1 MFFFMRYQLGKDI
14 NCIQECLAKVKDQ
27 LDCLHHDVGH
37 LHEMLHHQHRLLH
50 TVIRMLQD
58 NKDGMTKEEIDKVV
72 KEANAIADRLGAM
85 NRPPPNVTTGPVSVP
100 KSASNVP
107 K

>member
-1 MFFFMRYQLGKDI
+1 MRGYQLGKDI
-14 NCIQECLAKVKDQ
+14 NCIQTCLAGLKDQ

-72 KEANAIADRLGAM
+72 KEANEIANRLGAI
-85 NRPPPNVTTGPVSVP
+85 NRPTNVTTGHVSVP